1 MYGAESINDETV
13 RAAVQGVAL
22 ERNKVLEAL
31 TSQVRAMITIRL
43 SPTPAQFHAV
53 EDLAQQT
60 LIALSEGLNQLRDA
74 RVTTL
79 KSFASVVV
87 GRKVADFLRQ
97 NNNAKPRSIDSY
109 DGSLPDSSAFGP
121 LREILP
127 ASTISPRSLAVR
139 ADAIRQ
145 VVAELGRL
153 KRNYREIITFA
164 FFDQLPVNEISER
177 MEMTRPAASMLL
189 VRAVKTLRRNITG
202 SSKVYSN
209 RERKP

>member
-13 RAAVQGVAL
+13 RAAVQGVAS

-31 TSQVRAMITIRL
+31 ASQVRAMITIRL

-53 EDLAQQT
+53 EDLAQQS
-60 LIALSEGLNQLRDA
+60 LIALSEGLTQLRDA

-97 NNNAKPRSIDSY
+97 NNNSKPRSLDSH
-109 DGSLPDSSAFGP
+109 DGSLPDGSAFGP